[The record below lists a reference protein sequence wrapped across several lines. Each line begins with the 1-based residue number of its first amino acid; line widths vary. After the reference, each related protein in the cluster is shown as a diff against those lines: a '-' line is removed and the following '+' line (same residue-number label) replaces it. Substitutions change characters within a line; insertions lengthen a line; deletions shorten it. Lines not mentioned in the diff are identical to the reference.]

1 MRLRKSEINTGR
13 QSDTNTE
20 RQTEVETKGMKGR
33 DSPFNMV
40 MSPYGSATDS
50 WARFTQQTYPL
61 SRG

>member
-1 MRLRKSEINTGR
+1 MRLRKINTGR

-33 DSPFNMV
+33 DSHFNMV
-40 MSPYGSATDS
+40 LSPYGSATDS

-61 SRG
+61 GRG